1 MLEVLLEKLIDRFYE
16 EKVYYASEVVKEMDL
31 EELQKYVNSMLIG
44 KYVLVIEPVM
54 RRFEDIE
61 FMDYKMQI
69 QEVHEGN

>member
-54 RRFEDIE
+54 RKFEDIE

-69 QEVHEGN
+69 QQVHEGN